1 MSTQHSIA
9 EVLHRALK
17 FLQVYGPEDPKA
29 QVVLKG
35 VKQILDEQLQFSDR
49 LEIDASLGRFRLL
62 LNGQPLEGPLPSV
75 KALAQ
80 SLTERGILR
89 LAFRPGLQTDELKL
103 LFFILQLRPQ
113 RLKELGGA
121 GTFQAE
127 LGRIDLVEGTP
138 DAPTVKLPTGPL
150 PGLDELQP
158 ASEVLGLAEAP
169 PPRPKATQ
177 PLGDL
182 ARLLGQ
188 PKAPEPTPEPP
199 LPDPV
204 PAAVSEG
211 SRQPIKVR
219 IAAPVPDETVYLPP
233 PDPAPAPEPA
243 PAPSLAPP
251 PRPAAPPDIP
261 LTMPMAAPVPLEEES
276 VLPILDVVMPEIPQ
290 LELPK
295 LDPPESVPGP
305 APVPAPEAIP
315 AAAAAPP
322 LPVAPEPGAP
332 EPAAPEPPS
341 RPVLELDSPTPEPEA
356 AAPPPPAPAPRPEP
370 PPVPAPAGPSLAD
383 RLHELLD
390 GIQKAARPS
399 PPAGFNFPFA
409 TEHVEG
415 LRKAGLAFA
424 DLSPLAG
431 AAEHFG
437 LSQMDPVTLRD
448 ALRQA
453 LFRLPPGGQGAL
465 LVGLPSFPMGEQGLR
480 RAFDYLAPEMLAQT
494 SAEAL
499 ARQGLKLPQLA
510 FLVATLQFCVR
521 DRELS
526 MEALKGRL
534 QFEGWGIQELEE
546 LQEAIL
552 WESQGTDTKLRSA
565 LDESGDLL
573 DLDPTQVIS
582 LARQTLRKGDE
593 EGLGRILDALDPALQ
608 DKETPRRAKAA
619 RVLADLAECAE
630 DPGIPP
636 APLLRINQ
644 LAQRH
649 LREET
654 AQEALLWSCQAMET
668 LLGVRLRGG
677 DFAGAY
683 REIQAL
689 LDMGASHL
697 GDPDLDWKVNAFQDL
712 VIRLAGPL
720 NMAALVPVLH
730 DPSAVESVPQLHGL
744 LALLGQPAARY
755 LVVCLELEED
765 RDRRMQLLA
774 AVRAVGRKA
783 SLPLREALQS
793 AKWYLVRNAVEIIG
807 EVQDASAFDDVA
819 RCLGH
824 EDAHVRL
831 SAVGALRALDPAR
844 AARALGEVL
853 GAADPA
859 MQLEIVAV
867 LGELGQDRVLPD
879 LLALYRSLKGGE
891 TERLRLRIVEAL
903 AALRHPDAIPALQS
917 VFKKKGL
924 LTRLE
929 PVALRLAAAKALAA
943 IGTRE
948 AKEAMAL
955 VLEIESAEE
964 VRAVLRQ
971 FLVAGP

>member
-1 MSTQHSIA
+1 MSTQHSLA

-17 FLQVYGPEDPKA
+17 FLQVYGPEDAKA

-89 LAFRPGLQTDELKL
+89 LAFRPGLATDELKL

-121 GTFQAE
+121 GTFRAE
-127 LGRIDLVEGTP
+127 LGRIELEEGTP

-150 PGLDELQP
+150 PGLDDLQP

-169 PPRPKATQ
+169 PPKPKATQ

-182 ARLLGQ
+182 AWRLGQ
-188 PKAPEPTPEPP
+188 MKPS
-199 LPDPV
+199 V
-204 PAAVSEG
+204 PAAAPAADLPAAAPAPAAEAH
-211 SRQPIKVR
+211 RQPIKVR

-233 PDPAPAPEPA
+233 SEPASAADAPA

-251 PRPAAPPDIP
+251 PRPEPPMEIP
-261 LTMPMAAPVPLEEES
+261 LTMPMAAPVPLEDEP
-276 VLPILDVVMPEIPQ
+276 VLPAAGPAQP
-290 LELPK
+290 
-295 LDPPESVPGP
+295 DPGPAQPDPGPVPGP
-305 APVPAPEAIP
+305 AATPEAMAVVGPPGPPSPQPAPLQAP
-315 AAAAAPP
+315 APAPAP
-322 LPVAPEPGAP
+322 LPVIELASPPEPEPPPAP
-332 EPAAPEPPS
+332 LPPS
-341 RPVLELDSPTPEPEA
+341 RPA
-356 AAPPPPAPAPRPEP
+356 PAPAPKPLPPPEP
-370 PPVPAPAGPSLAD
+370 VPAGPSLAD
-383 RLHELLD
+383 RLHEMLD
-390 GIQKAARPS
+390 GIQKAARPGLPS
-399 PPAGFNFPFA
+399 GFSFPFA

-437 LSQMDPVTLRD
+437 LSQVDPVTLRD

-453 LFRLPPGGQGAL
+453 LFRLPPGGQGAI
-465 LVGLPSFPMGEQGLR
+465 LVGLPTFPMGEQGLR
-480 RAFDYLAPEMLAQT
+480 RAFDYLAPEMLAQA
-494 SAEAL
+494 SAEVL
-499 ARQGLKLPQLA
+499 AREGLKTPQLA
-510 FLVATLQFCVR
+510 FLVATLQCCVR
-521 DRELS
+521 DRDLS

-534 QFEGWGIQELEE
+534 QFEGWGIQQLEE

-552 WESQGTDTKLRSA
+552 WEAQGTDTKLRSA
-565 LDESGDLL
+565 LDEKRDLL
-573 DLDPTQVIS
+573 DLEPTQVIS

-593 EGLGRILDALDPALQ
+593 EGLGRILDALDQALQ
-608 DKETPRRAKAA
+608 AKEGERRTKAA
-619 RVLADLAECAE
+619 HVLADLAECAE
-630 DPGIPP
+630 DPGIPEG
-636 APLLRINQ
+636 PLQRVNQ

-677 DFAGAY
+677 DFSGAY
-683 REIQAL
+683 REIQAV

-697 GDPDLDWKVNAFQDL
+697 GTEDLDWKVNAFQDL

-730 DPSAVESVPQLHGL
+730 DPAAGEAVPQLHSL

-765 RDRRMQLLA
+765 KERRMQLLA

-793 AKWYLVRNAVEIIG
+793 SKWYLVRNAVEIIG

-819 RCLGH
+819 RCLAH
-824 EDAHVRL
+824 ADAHVRL
-831 SAVGALRALDPAR
+831 STVAALKALDPAR
-844 AARALGEVL
+844 GAKVLGEAL
-853 GAADPA
+853 AAAEPGT
-859 MQLEIVAV
+859 QLEIAAV
-867 LGELGQDRVLPD
+867 LGELGQDRVVPD
-879 LLALYRSLKGGE
+879 LLALFRTLKGGD
-891 TERLRLRIVEAL
+891 TERLRLRLLDAL
-903 AALRHPDAIPALQS
+903 AALKHADAIPALQT

-929 PVALRLAAAKALAA
+929 PVAIRLAAAKALAA

-955 VLEIESAEE
+955 ALEVESAEE

-971 FLVAGP
+971 FLVSGP